1 MLFIVFCTSCSKPK
15 CVMGGCGKE
24 RTSGSQHCVLHD
36 LSYRSYG
43 NPDYNAVYKQSQEKE
58 KARRMIRLLI
68 LVLRT
73 TTVHNLHMI
82 SIIKRHIQE
91 RVMIRIMSENMT
103 IQMILLMN
111 GQKNSAMGIMMMD
124 MMMLMIIGKMR
135 CNDQLTF
142 VGKKSP
148 D

>member
-1 MLFIVFCTSCSKPK
+1 
-15 CVMGGCGKE
+15 MGGCGKE
-24 RTSGSQHCVLHD
+24 RTSGSQYCVLHD

-82 SIIKRHIQE
+82 SIIKRHI
-91 RVMIRIMSENMT
+91 
-103 IQMILLMN
+103 
-111 GQKNSAMGIMMMD
+111 
-124 MMMLMIIGKMR
+124 
-135 CNDQLTF
+135 
-142 VGKKSP
+142 
-148 D
+148 

>member
-1 MLFIVFCTSCSKPK
+1 MLFIGFCISCSKPK

-24 RTSGSQHCVLHD
+24 RTAGSQYCVLHD

-43 NPDYNAVYKQSQEKE
+43 NPDYNAVYKQSQEK
-58 KARRMIRLLI
+58 ARRMIRLLI

-73 TTVHNLHMI
+73 TTVLNLHMI

-91 RVMIRIMSENMT
+91 RVMIRMMSENMT
-103 IQMILLMN
+103 IQMILLMK
-111 GQKNSAMGIMMMD
+111 GQKNLAMGIMMMD

-135 CNDQLTF
+135 WND
-142 VGKKSP
+142 
-148 D
+148 